1 MMMVKRGFIGWVQFL
16 LVTIIAL
23 SAAPAMAQA
32 TPHATASSGSFT
44 ILALVTADPDWVKEW
59 SRTDGQPP
67 RLVPAS
73 TVTVGDMAQ
82 VLVMFE
88 GAAEQGGRLLV
99 ACEVSVT
106 TPDGEVHAL
115 PASSCFDRPLD
126 GPASSSR
133 LLDVDMGLNVE
144 PTDPLGLY
152 RFAIRATD
160 LFGGETV
167 ATEISVEVV
176 SGAGN

>member
-1 MMMVKRGFIGWVQFL
+1 MMSSIRRQLLRFALALAL
-16 LVTIIAL
+16 LVL
-23 SAAPAMAQA
+23 PQSAMAQS
-32 TPHATASSGSFT
+32 TPHATAQSGSFT
-44 ILALVTADPDWVKEW
+44 ILALITADPDWVKEW

-73 TVTVGDMAQ
+73 TVTVGDVAQ

-106 TPDGEVHAL
+106 TPDGQVHAL
-115 PASSCFDRPLD
+115 PTSRCFDRPLD
-126 GPASSSR
+126 GPASASR

-160 LFGGETV
+160 LFSGETV

-176 SGAGN
+176 ARGGT

>member
-1 MMMVKRGFIGWVQFL
+1 MRQLIRFAL
-16 LVTIIAL
+16 LLAL
-23 SAAPAMAQA
+23 LLLPSAVMAQA
-32 TPHATASSGSFT
+32 SPHATASSGSFT

-73 TVTVGDMAQ
+73 TVTVGDVAQ
-82 VLVMFE
+82 VIVMFE
-88 GAAEQGGRLLV
+88 GAAERQGRLLV
-99 ACEVSVT
+99 ACEISVT
-106 TPDGEVHAL
+106 TPEGVVHAL
-115 PASSCFDRPLD
+115 PASRCFDRPLD
-126 GPASSSR
+126 GLASASR

-144 PTDPLGLY
+144 PTDPIGLY

-176 SGAGN
+176 AKGGS

>member
-1 MMMVKRGFIGWVQFL
+1 MRQLIRSVL
-16 LVTIIAL
+16 LLAL
-23 SAAPAMAQA
+23 LLLPAASMAQA

-44 ILALVTADPDWVKEW
+44 ILALITADPDWVTEW

-73 TVTVGDMAQ
+73 TVTVGDVAQ
-82 VLVMFE
+82 LLVMFE
-88 GAAEQGGRLLV
+88 GATEQQGRLLV
-99 ACEVSVT
+99 ACEISVT
-106 TPDGEVHAL
+106 MPDGQVHAL
-115 PASSCFDRPLD
+115 PESRCFDRPLE
-126 GPASSSR
+126 GTASASR

-160 LFGGETV
+160 LFGGAAV
-167 ATEISVEVV
+167 ATEISVEVIDK
-176 SGAGN
+176 GGN

>member
-1 MMMVKRGFIGWVQFL
+1 MRQLIRLALALAL
-16 LVTIIAL
+16 LL
-23 SAAPAMAQA
+23 LPAAAMAQA

-44 ILALVTADPDWVKEW
+44 ILALITADPDWTKEW

-73 TVTVGDMAQ
+73 TVTVGDVAQ

-88 GAAEQGGRLLV
+88 GAAEQQGRLLI

-106 TPDGEVHAL
+106 TPDGQVHSL
-115 PASSCFDRPLD
+115 PASRCFDRPVE
-126 GPASSSR
+126 GAASASR
-133 LLDVDMGLNVE
+133 LLDIDMGLNVE

-160 LFGGETV
+160 LFGSKTV

-176 SGAGN
+176 ARGGT